1 MANEFDKL
9 YSLQQIELWLAHPEQ
24 CSPRIRNDIF
34 KQLADVM
41 RELKYYKALAHN
53 LSTGTAQPSIPNQ
66 QNPYSGNVPLD
77 TAMRDGYRNLAESLK
92 ADFNWDESNK
102 ESGNG

>member
-24 CSPRIRNDIF
+24 CSPRIRNDIL

-41 RELKYYKALAHN
+41 RENEK
-53 LSTGTAQPSIPNQ
+53 
-66 QNPYSGNVPLD
+66 
-77 TAMRDGYRNLAESLK
+77 LK
-92 ADFNWDESNK
+92 ADLRSLMPRETYEAEQPDK
-102 ESGNG
+102 ED